1 MRISICSFCVLIWL
15 CVFSFSAYGSNT
27 NKIVVVD
34 LQRVIAQSIEGKKAM
49 QKLKQ
54 KEGEIQKKVNKKQ
67 ETLLKLKDELEKK
80 SLMLSMD
87 AKEDKNKNFERQTR
101 EYKYFIDDLTQEMRK
116 YKLESQK
123 KILEELSVIIQDVGK
138 KNSYKLIVGKRA
150 GAIYYNDPGIDI
162 TDDII
167 KAYDIS
173 RQ

>member
-1 MRISICSFCVLIWL
+1 MRIFICSFFMLIWFCL
-15 CVFSFSAYGSNT
+15 FSFSAYGSNT

-34 LQRVIAQSIEGKKAM
+34 LQRIIAQSIEGKKAM

-54 KEGEIQKKVNKKQ
+54 KEEEIQKEINKKQ

-87 AKEDKNKNFERQTR
+87 AKEDKSKNFERQTR
-101 EYKYFIDDLTQEMRK
+101 EYKYFIDDISKKMRK

-123 KILEELSVIIQDVGK
+123 KILEELSAIIQDIGK
-138 KNSYKLIVGKRA
+138 KNNYKLILGKRA
-150 GAIYYNDPGIDI
+150 GAVYYNDPGIDI